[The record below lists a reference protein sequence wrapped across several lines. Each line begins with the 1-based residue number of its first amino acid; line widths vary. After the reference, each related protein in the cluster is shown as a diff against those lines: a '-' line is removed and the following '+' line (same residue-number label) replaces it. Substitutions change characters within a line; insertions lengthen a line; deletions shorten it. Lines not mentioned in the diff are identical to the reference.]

1 MPTSQLTSHTM
12 EMPIQ
17 RQNSTNAVAVSKPFL
32 KKWLG
37 TCRNLA
43 LTTMFVF
50 LALTLNSVGHASET
64 DVVREKGARIWNSSC
79 VDCHGENGEGVGG
92 IYELPLIGDETAGQL
107 AKVISE
113 TMPKDDPKACLAE
126 DAQAVAEWMHHTF
139 YSEAARL
146 RNRPPRIELT
156 HLTNNQLR
164 QSLADLFGY
173 SRGSMWR
180 ENKHGVNANY
190 FDGSRWK
197 RENLKIERVDP
208 YINFDWGKDSP
219 GEGIS
224 SEAFYVNWRTGLKV
238 NETGR
243 YEIVVRSTAAFRM
256 RFGAFDRLFIDNH
269 VQSGDKTEF
278 RKSIFLLAG
287 RVYPVQIELY
297 QRKRK
302 TEQPPVTVSLSWVTP
317 HGTEEV
323 IPNRH
328 LLATSPPPTFAL
340 QAKLPP
346 DDRSYGFDRGLN
358 VDRTWD
364 EATTGAAVEFS
375 KIASEELWGEYLKRH
390 RKDGGD
396 DRAKLQAFLTELA
409 ELAFRGPLSER
420 EKQFYIADQ
429 LNASE
434 DNEIAMKRSLLTI
447 LKSPRFLY
455 PDLDRDRTKSRRVAN
470 RLALILFDSLPTD
483 RNLLEAAEKGQL
495 ESDQQIRE
503 MAGRMV
509 RDYRCEGKTRDML
522 FEWLNLSHLGAIEK
536 NSDQYADFSGE
547 LVADLRKSLEATLE
561 DAVLRADGDFRD
573 LFRPE
578 ANFTTASIAS
588 FYGDAW
594 SLTDESTTI
603 EGDLLGLQPIET
615 LVKIPAK
622 APFDQGVLS
631 HPYLMSGLAY
641 SDTTS
646 PIHRGVF
653 LMRYMLGRMLQPP
666 QEAFTPFSPDLHPNL
681 TTRERVALQTGGNT
695 CQVCHSKINPLG
707 FTLENFDTVGRFR
720 KQEIDRP
727 IVSTGSYID
736 RSGQEVSFSGP
747 ADLAEYLATSNDAH
761 EAFVSRV
768 FQHFVKQPIAA
779 YGAET
784 QQHLTQKFVDA
795 DFNLHQLLVE
805 IAVIATQPPVAT
817 LNSRNISSK

>member
-1 MPTSQLTSHTM
+1 M
-12 EMPIQ
+12 ESLVNRP
-17 RQNSTNAVAVSKPFL
+17 NSTHSVAVFRPLHGERIRKRWNRSATKL
-32 KKWLG
+32 I
-37 TCRNLA
+37 
-43 LTTMFVF
+43 VF
-50 LALTLNSVGHASET
+50 LALVVQPAAWAAET
-64 DVVREKGARIWNSSC
+64 DPVREKGEKIWNSSC

-92 IYELPLIGDETAGQL
+92 AYELPLIGDDTAGQL

-126 DAQAVAEWMHHTF
+126 DAQAVAEWMHYTF

-146 RNRPPRIELT
+146 RKRPPRIELT

-164 QSLADLFGY
+164 QSLADLYGFA
-173 SRGSMWR
+173 RGSMWR
-180 ENKHGVNANY
+180 ENKQGVNANY
-190 FDGSRWK
+190 FDGSRWR
-197 RENLKIERVDP
+197 RENQKIERVDP
-208 YINFDWGKDSP
+208 YINFDWGKKSP

-224 SEAFYVNWRTGLKV
+224 SEAFYVHWRTGLKV

-243 YEIVVRSTAAFRM
+243 YEIVMRSTAAFRM
-256 RFGAFDRLFIDNH
+256 QFGAFDRLFIDNH

-278 RKSIFLLAG
+278 RKSVFLLAG

-302 TEQPPVTVSLSWVTP
+302 TEQPPVTVSLSWVPP
-317 HGTEEV
+317 HGKEEV

-328 LLATSPPPTFAL
+328 LLATSPPSTFAV

-358 VDRTWD
+358 VDRIWD
-364 EATTGAAVEFS
+364 EATTNAAVEFA
-375 KIASEELWGEYLKRH
+375 KVASEELWGDYRRKH

-396 DRAKLQAFLTELA
+396 DRTKLQTFLTELA
-409 ELAFRGPLSER
+409 EFAFRGPLSDE

-429 LNASE
+429 LAASE
-434 DNEIAMKRSLLTI
+434 DDEIAIKRSLMTI

-455 PDLDRDRTKSRRVAN
+455 PGLDRDRTKSRQVAN

-483 RNLLEAAEKGQL
+483 QNLLDAAEKGQL

-503 MAGRMV
+503 MARRLV
-509 RDYRCEGKTRDML
+509 RDYRCEGKTREML

-536 NSDQYADFSGE
+536 NSDRFPDFSSE
-547 LVADLRKSLEATLE
+547 LVSDLRASFEATLE
-561 DAVLRADGDFRD
+561 EAVLQSESDYRD
-573 LFRPE
+573 LFRPKV
-578 ANFTTASIAS
+578 NFTTASIER

-594 SLTDESTTI
+594 SLTDNPAKVD
-603 EGDLLGLQPIET
+603 GDFVGLQSIET
-615 LVKIPAK
+615 LVKVPVK
-622 APFDQGVLS
+622 APFDKGILS
-631 HPYLMSGLAY
+631 HPFLMSGLAY

-653 LMRYMLGRMLQPP
+653 LMRYMLGRTLQPP

-681 TTRERVALQTGGNT
+681 TTRERVALQTSGNT

-736 RSGQEVSFSGP
+736 RTGQEIPFAGS
-747 ADLAEYLATSNDAH
+747 ADLAEYLTTSNDAQQ
-761 EAFVSRV
+761 AFVSRV

-779 YGAET
+779 YGPET
-784 QQHLTQKFVDA
+784 LQQLTQKFIAA
-795 DFNLHQLLVE
+795 DFDLHQLLVE
-805 IAVIATQPPVAT
+805 IAVVATQPPIAMP
-817 LNSRNISSK
+817 NSQNVTSKSGRSRQ